1 MAVPWT
7 GVPMSRLVTLAQP
20 KAEAKYIR
28 LETFFDPSVAV
39 GQRQSWYPWPYVEGM
54 TIDEAMNEMAF
65 IGTGLYGRAME
76 KQNGAP
82 LRIVL
87 PWKYGF
93 KSIKSIVKM
102 TFTDQRPVSFW
113 EKLAANE
120 YGFWANVNPDVDH
133 PRWSQATERMLGT
146 GKRVATQ
153 LYNGYGEYVAYLYED
168 MKGEGDRLFR

>member
-1 MAVPWT
+1 
-7 GVPMSRLVTLAQP
+7 
-20 KAEAKYIR
+20 
-28 LETFFDPSVAV
+28 
-39 GQRQSWYPWPYVEGM
+39 
-54 TIDEAMNEMAF
+54 
-65 IGTGLYGRAME
+65 
-76 KQNGAP
+76 
-82 LRIVL
+82 
-87 PWKYGF
+87 
-93 KSIKSIVKM
+93 M

-153 LYNGYGEYVAYLYED
+153 LYNGYGEQVAYLYKY